1 MVLTYA
7 LHFLMHTSQELY
19 SFQDNLV
26 LNNPFND
33 VPFPLHEINAPKS
46 KMACPEQHC

>member
-33 VPFPLHEINAPKS
+33 VPFPLHEIRS
-46 KMACPEQHC
+46 VVSSLFLFL